1 MLSIDLD
8 GLEDKVKPKLKS
20 TMRYLKNAQNILYS
34 INIPS
39 DFAYNSVLRSMP
51 RTISE
56 INSEVNSNA
65 VWVESVIEN
74 FDTVEGNNKGIFDE
88 ILQKAEEM
96 CGIEDIFDY
105 TQMQINHL
113 IKMPGKLIDKYTD
126 MKSEEEE
133 FMLKSPASYQVYKM
147 MQKTFGTSYTLKDH
161 KDYMKR
167 MKEEKSDP
175 VGDAWN
181 AVTGWVGDRWDDAT
195 EWLGDRWDD
204 TTEWLG
210 DRWDDAGCLVSD
222 GLNWLMD
229 ETPIGTGVATFIN
242 AANAFGKGVLNLGES
257 LVDIGAIGLTLAN
270 TVPGVR
276 CISRKS
282 CSIFTVYGIDLITY
296 GSCLISGDVDEFE
309 SFATKQ
315 WNWTMSFVAEE
326 HVNDLFDD
334 YYDTSVGEWLDSH
347 AWEPFRSDG
356 IAFGVTEGTAYF
368 LRYSSIIY
376 SYWWFCSR
384 NSRYGWC
391 WRRSR
396 ILLGKAK
403 RFFNGR
409 Y

>member
-133 FMLKSPASYQVYKM
+133 FMFTSPASYTQYKM
-147 MQKTFGTSYTLKDH
+147 MQKIFGTSYTLKDH

-167 MKEEKSDP
+167 MKDEKSNP
-175 VGDAWN
+175 IGDAWN
-181 AVTGWVGDRWDDAT
+181 AFTGWVGDRLDDAGCLVSDGWNT
-195 EWLGDRWDD
+195 ITG
-204 TTEWLG
+204 WLG

-222 GLNWLMD
+222 GWNWLMD
-229 ETPIGTGVATFIN
+229 ETPVGTVVATVGNGAIGFYKGVAN
-242 AANAFGKGVLNLGES
+242 VGES
-257 LVDIGAIGLTLAN
+257 LADIATISATIFSTPFTL
-270 TVPGVR
+270 R
-276 CISRKS
+276 CRWS
-282 CSIFTVYGIDLITY
+282 
-296 GSCLISGDVDEFE
+296 
-309 SFATKQ
+309 
-315 WNWTMSFVAEE
+315 
-326 HVNDLFDD
+326 
-334 YYDTSVGEWLDSH
+334 
-347 AWEPFRSDG
+347 
-356 IAFGVTEGTAYF
+356 
-368 LRYSSIIY
+368 
-376 SYWWFCSR
+376 
-384 NSRYGWC
+384 
-391 WRRSR
+391 
-396 ILLGKAK
+396 
-403 RFFNGR
+403 
-409 Y
+409 

>member
-8 GLEDKVKPKLKS
+8 GLEDKVKPKLQS

-39 DFAYNSVLRSMP
+39 DFAYNSDLRSMP

-74 FDTVEGNNKGIFDE
+74 FDTAEGNNKGIFDE
-88 ILQKAEEM
+88 ILQKVEEM

-113 IKMPGKLIDKYTD
+113 IKMPGKRIDKYID

-133 FMLKSPASYQVYKM
+133 FMLTSPASYVEYKM
-147 MQKTFGTSYTLKDH
+147 MQKIFGTSYTLKDH

-167 MKEEKSDP
+167 RKEEKSDP

-181 AVTGWVGDRWDDAT
+181 AITGWVGDRWEDAC
-195 EWLGDRWDD
+195 
-204 TTEWLG
+204 
-210 DRWDDAGCLVSD
+210 CLVSD
-222 GLNWLMD
+222 GWNWLMD
-229 ETPIGTGVATFIN
+229 ETPVGTVVATAGNGIIAFYKGVANF
-242 AANAFGKGVLNLGES
+242 GES
-257 LVDIGAIGLTLAN
+257 LIDIGAIGLTLAN

-309 SFATKQ
+309 SFNTKH

-326 HVNDLFDD
+326 HVNNFFDEF
-334 YYDTSVGEWLDSH
+334 YDTSVGGWLDSH

-356 IAFGVTEGTAYF
+356 TAFGLTEGAGNL
-368 LRYSSIIY
+368 LRYNSINY
-376 SYWWFCSR
+376 SYWWWLWTS
-384 NSRYGWC
+384 NSRYGWS